1 MDYVWDKMGRWDRF
15 YEIRDFVPKWDKK
28 WDKKIWLSIEDLEG
42 PGTKRKT
49 TKENKG
55 TALKLNIWVARAQ
68 LFQLE
73 IQSVGLRAGHH
84 PAIEVE

>member
-1 MDYVWDKMGRWDRF
+1 MKYVILSQNGTKMGQ
-15 YEIRDFVPKWDKK
+15 
-28 WDKKIWLSIEDLEG
+28 KIWLSIEDLEG

-73 IQSVGLRAGHH
+73 IQSVGLRAGHLENP